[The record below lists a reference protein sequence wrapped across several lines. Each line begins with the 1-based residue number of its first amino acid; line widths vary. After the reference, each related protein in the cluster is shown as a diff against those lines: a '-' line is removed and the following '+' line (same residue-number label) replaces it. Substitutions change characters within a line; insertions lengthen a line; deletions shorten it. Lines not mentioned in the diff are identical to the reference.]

1 MAQWEGAQVRHEVGF
16 FVCLVEMGPTGRH
29 LEFFLRCGPCGRHLE
44 FDKKKCWCLFES
56 YAGCQFFSEVFFF
69 FLEPVP
75 GREWEVGGTEKDQ
88 GGVAWGVG

>member
-1 MAQWEGAQVRHEVGF
+1 
-16 FVCLVEMGPTGRH
+16 MGPTGRH

-44 FDKKKCWCLFES
+44 FDKKKFVG
-56 YAGCQFFSEVFFF
+56 AGSSPGQVANFFFEVFFLKF

-88 GGVAWGVG
+88 GG